1 MPVLWS
7 KPVVYNRKGGITADR
22 LPMAWVSLMGLAAG
36 ICTTAAYVPQ
46 VLKTWRSRST
56 SDISLAMFL
65 VMVTGVTLWI
75 GYGIALHDWLIVGA
89 NAATLFLTGIVLL
102 LKLRHG

>member
-1 MPVLWS
+1 MPVLWP
-7 KPVVYNRKGGITADR
+7 KPVVYNRTGGITADWVQ
-22 LPMAWVSLMGLAAG
+22 MAWVSLMGLAAG

-75 GYGIALHDWLIVGA
+75 GYGIALGDWLIVGA

>member
-1 MPVLWS
+1 
-7 KPVVYNRKGGITADR
+7 
-22 LPMAWVSLMGLAAG
+22 MAWVSLMGLAAG